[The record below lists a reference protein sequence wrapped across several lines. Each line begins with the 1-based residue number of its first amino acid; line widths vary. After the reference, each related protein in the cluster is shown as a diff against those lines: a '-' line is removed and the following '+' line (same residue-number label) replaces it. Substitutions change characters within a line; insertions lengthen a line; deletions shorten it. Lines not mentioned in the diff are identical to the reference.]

1 MIIGVT
7 AFIFTLIGLAI
18 GAGGLWL
25 IVLGGSWYY
34 LIAGLGFLL
43 TAFLLFKRRASALTA
58 YALLIVGTLAWAIWE
73 VGFDWWQ
80 LGPRGGIVILL
91 GLWLLIPAIRR
102 GLGFVSPTG
111 QVYKASAL
119 PLAAAVILSIGVAG
133 YSMTVDTLDLAGELP
148 AGTAAATPNYGGNVP
163 DNEWHQYGRTPFGQ
177 RYSPLAQINTDNVSS
192 LEVAWQYQTGDVKL
206 PDDVGETT
214 YQVTP
219 LKIRDTLYVCT
230 PHNWAIAIDAAT
242 GQEKWKFDANSGM
255 NPDRQHQ
262 TCRGVSYYADAA
274 ATAGTPCAERVYL
287 PTSDARL
294 IALDAANGQV
304 CSNFAD
310 QGTLHLET
318 GMKYKPAGYY
328 YSTSP
333 PVIVAGKIIIGGAVN
348 DNYSTQEQSGVVRAF
363 DVNTGALIWN
373 WDSGNP
379 DVTTPL
385 PEGQTYTT
393 NSPNSWSVFSY
404 DEGLNLVYIPLG
416 NQVPDQL
423 GMGRSEHVEKY
434 SSSIVA
440 LDITSGQVRWVRQTV
455 HHDLWDMD
463 VPAQP
468 VLLDI
473 TGKDGQPVPALV
485 GPTKQGDIYVL
496 DRRTGEPIIPVKEIP
511 APTGAIP
518 EDFTSPTQ
526 PISDLTFSPPPLT
539 DKNMWGVTMFDQLA
553 CRIRFKSLKYEGR
566 YTPPSIEGSLIYP
579 GNFGVFNW
587 GSVAV
592 DPERQVMF
600 GMPTYLAFTS
610 RLVPRDQIP
619 PKGQG
624 EKGSEQGLN
633 RNDGAPYGVFMGP
646 FLGPLGIPCQAPPWG
661 YVAGV
666 DLKTGQI
673 AYKHRNG
680 TVYDMTPLPLPFKV
694 GVPGIGGPMITKGGV
709 AFLGAAV
716 DNYIRAYDLTTGRE
730 LWKGRLPAGGQSTP
744 MSYATDDGT
753 QYVVIVAGGHGSI
766 GTKPGDYVIAYRLP
780 KE

>member
-1 MIIGVT
+1 MAVTVT
-7 AFIFTLIGLAI
+7 AVVLTLIGLGLFGI
-18 GAGGLWL
+18 GSQL
-25 IVLGGSWYY
+25 VMLGGSFYY
-34 LIAGLGFLL
+34 VLSGLAFLL
-43 TAFLLFKRRASALTA
+43 TAVLLFKRNRAALHV
-58 YALLIVGTLAWAIWE
+58 YAVFIVATLAWAIWE

-80 LGPRGGIVILL
+80 LGPRGGIVILI
-91 GLWLLIPAIRR
+91 GLWLLVPWVRKP
-102 GLGFVSPTG
+102 LGFASPTG
-111 QVYKASAL
+111 LRYGPNAW
-119 PLAAAVILSIGVAG
+119 PLALSVLASIVVAG
-133 YSMTVDTLDLAGELP
+133 YSMAQDPHDTAGSLP
-148 AGTAAATPNYGGNVP
+148 QETASATPAYGGNVP
-163 DNEWHQYGRTPFGQ
+163 DGDWHQYGRTPYGQ
-177 RYSPLAQINTDNVSS
+177 RYSPLTQVNVENVSQ
-192 LEVAWQYQTGDVKL
+192 LKEAWRYQTGDVKL

-219 LKIRDTLYVCT
+219 LKIGNTLYICT

-242 GQEKWKFDANSGM
+242 GKEKWKYDPNVGL

-262 TCRGVSYYADAA
+262 TCRGVSYYAEPNAA
-274 ATAGTPCAERVYL
+274 EGTACAQRVYL

-294 IALDAANGQV
+294 IALDAATGQV
-304 CSNFAD
+304 CTSFAD
-310 QGTLHLET
+310 QGVLHLEQ
-318 GMKYKPAGYY
+318 GMKYNPAGYY

-333 PVIVAGKIIIGGAVN
+333 PVIAAGKIIIGGAVN
-348 DNYSTQEQSGVVRAF
+348 DNYSTQEQSGVIRAF
-363 DVNTGALIWN
+363 DVNSGALVWN

-379 DVTTPL
+379 AKTEPIAAG
-385 PEGQTYTT
+385 ETYTT

-404 DEGLNLVYIPLG
+404 DEGLGLVYIPLG

-423 GMGRSEHVEKY
+423 GMGRSENVEKY

-440 LDITSGQVRWVRQTV
+440 LDINTGKDRWVRQTV

-473 TGKDGQPVPALV
+473 TKDGQTIPALV

-496 DRRTGEPIIPVKEIP
+496 DRRTGEPLLPITEEP
-511 APTGAIP
+511 APGGAIP

-526 PISDLTFSPPPLT
+526 PTTALSFKPEPLQEK
-539 DKNMWGVTMFDQLA
+539 DMWGVSMFDQLA
-553 CRIRFKSLKYEGR
+553 CRIRFHQLNYKGR
-566 YTPPSIEGSLIYP
+566 YTPPSLTGSIIYP
-579 GNFGVFNW
+579 GNFGTFNW

-610 RLVPRDQIP
+610 QLVPRADIP
-619 PKGQG
+619 PKGQD

-646 FLGPLGIPCQAPPWG
+646 FLGPLKIPCQAPPWG
-661 YVAGV
+661 YVTGA
-666 DLKTGQI
+666 DLRTGDI
-673 AYKHRNG
+673 AYKHKNG

-716 DNYIRAYDLTTGRE
+716 DNYLRAYDLTTGKQ
-730 LWKGRLPAGGQSTP
+730 LWEARLPAGGQATP
-744 MSYATDDGT
+744 MTYALEGGK
-753 QYVVIVAGGHGSI
+753 QYVVMVAGGHGSV
-766 GTKPGDYVIAYRLP
+766 GTKPGDYVIAYTLP
-780 KE
+780 